1 VPVEALLAGDPGP
14 ELAVS
19 YAPSASMFARLAR
32 TSDQGREAPSLL
44 AVGDPAYPPPEA
56 EGPAPTP
63 PAAGIAVL
71 RVEPNGLADLYGIRP
86 GDVLLEYNGT
96 KLARADDLKEVPAEA
111 GAKRIPVKLWRD
123 GESRTIEVGAGK
135 LRIQIDPKRKPAE
148 VVLALRTA
156 AAVMRPLTRGEFLAR
171 LPGTRREV
179 EAIAALF
186 PSDRARTLLG
196 DQATESAMVNLAAR
210 GELKNYRYLHFATHG
225 RADETIAYNSAL
237 LLAPDPDR
245 SAGPTALETDG
256 RITAQ
261 QIVNTWVLD
270 ADLVVLSGCETALG
284 RATASE
290 GYLGFTQA
298 LFARGARSVVLSL
311 WAVDDRA
318 TSLLMARF
326 YANLLGRRPGLKKPM
341 PKSEAL
347 HEAKTW
353 LRSLKED
360 QVSPTLEEL
369 QRGGPRPLVT
379 ASSPPRSRT
388 EEKGH
393 RPYSHPNYW
402 AAFILVGD
410 PG

>member
-1 VPVEALLAGDPGP
+1 
-14 ELAVS
+14 
-19 YAPSASMFARLAR
+19 
-32 TSDQGREAPSLL
+32 
-44 AVGDPAYPPPEA
+44 
-56 EGPAPTP
+56 
-63 PAAGIAVL
+63 
-71 RVEPNGLADLYGIRP
+71 
-86 GDVLLEYNGT
+86 
-96 KLARADDLKEVPAEA
+96 
-111 GAKRIPVKLWRD
+111 
-123 GESRTIEVGAGK
+123 
-135 LRIQIDPKRKPAE
+135 

-156 AAVMRPLTRGEFLAR
+156 AAVTRPLTRGEWLTR

-186 PSDRARTLLG
+186 PADRTRTLLG
-196 DQATESAMVNLAAR
+196 DQATESAVANLAAR

-245 SAGPTALETDG
+245 SATSIALETDG

-284 RATASE
+284 RVTASE

-311 WAVDDRA
+311 WEVDDRA

-326 YANLLGRRPGLKKPM
+326 YANLLGRRPELRKPM
-341 PKSEAL
+341 AKSEAL

-353 LRSLKED
+353 LRDLRRAEA
-360 QVSPTLEEL
+360 LA
-369 QRGGPRPLVT
+369 VT
-379 ASSPPRSRT
+379 AKLSGSVERGKVA
-388 EEKGH
+388 KGRLPATFSAVIPAGSDND
-393 RPYSHPNYW
+393 RPYRHPNYW

>member
-1 VPVEALLAGDPGP
+1 LV
-14 ELAVS
+14 
-19 YAPSASMFARLAR
+19 
-32 TSDQGREAPSLL
+32 
-44 AVGDPAYPPPEA
+44 
-56 EGPAPTP
+56 
-63 PAAGIAVL
+63 I
-71 RVEPNGLADLYGIRP
+71 
-86 GDVLLEYNGT
+86 
-96 KLARADDLKEVPAEA
+96 
-111 GAKRIPVKLWRD
+111 
-123 GESRTIEVGAGK
+123 
-135 LRIQIDPKRKPAE
+135 
-148 VVLALRTA
+148 
-156 AAVMRPLTRGEFLAR
+156 RGEFLAR

-196 DQATESAMVNLAAR
+196 DQATESAVANLAAR
-210 GELKNYRYLHFATHG
+210 GELKKYRYLHFATHG

-245 SAGPTALETDG
+245 SANPTAPETDG

-261 QIVNTWVLD
+261 QIVNTWELD

-311 WAVDDRA
+311 WEVDDRA
-318 TSLLMARF
+318 TALLMARF

-341 PKSEAL
+341 PKAEAL
-347 HEAKTW
+347 HEAKSW
-353 LRSLKED
+353 LRGLRRSEALAESAALGD
-360 QVSPTLEEL
+360 GVE
-369 QRGGPRPLVT
+369 RGKVT
-379 ASSPPRSRT
+379 
-388 EEKGH
+388 KGRLATTFSAGIPAGSDTD

>member
-1 VPVEALLAGDPGP
+1 
-14 ELAVS
+14 
-19 YAPSASMFARLAR
+19 M
-32 TSDQGREAPSLL
+32 
-44 AVGDPAYPPPEA
+44 
-56 EGPAPTP
+56 
-63 PAAGIAVL
+63 
-71 RVEPNGLADLYGIRP
+71 
-86 GDVLLEYNGT
+86 
-96 KLARADDLKEVPAEA
+96 K
-111 GAKRIPVKLWRD
+111 
-123 GESRTIEVGAGK
+123 
-135 LRIQIDPKRKPAE
+135 
-148 VVLALRTA
+148 
-156 AAVMRPLTRGEFLAR
+156 PLTRGDSLAR

-186 PSDRARTLLG
+186 PSDRAKTLLG
-196 DQATESAMVNLAAR
+196 DQATESAVAELAAR

-245 SAGPTALETDG
+245 SANPTAPETDG

-261 QIVNTWVLD
+261 QIVNTWALD

-298 LFARGARSVVLSL
+298 LFAHGARSVVLSS

-326 YANLLGRRPGLKKPM
+326 YANLLGRRPGLNKPM
-341 PKSEAL
+341 PKTEAL

-353 LRSLKED
+353 LRSLKEE
-360 QVSPTLEEL
+360 QVGPALKEL
-369 QRGGPRPLVT
+369 QRGGSRPLVT
-379 ASSPPRSRT
+379 ANSPPQSRS
-388 EEKGH
+388 EEKGD
-393 RPYSHPNYW
+393 RPFSHPNYW

>member
-1 VPVEALLAGDPGP
+1 
-14 ELAVS
+14 
-19 YAPSASMFARLAR
+19 
-32 TSDQGREAPSLL
+32 
-44 AVGDPAYPPPEA
+44 
-56 EGPAPTP
+56 
-63 PAAGIAVL
+63 
-71 RVEPNGLADLYGIRP
+71 
-86 GDVLLEYNGT
+86 
-96 KLARADDLKEVPAEA
+96 
-111 GAKRIPVKLWRD
+111 
-123 GESRTIEVGAGK
+123 

-148 VVLALRTA
+148 VVVALRTA
-156 AAVMRPLTRGEFLAR
+156 AAVMKPLTRGDVLTR

-186 PSDRARTLLG
+186 PSDRTRTLLG
-196 DQATESAMVNLAAR
+196 DQATESAVVNMAAR

-225 RADETIAYNSAL
+225 RADETVAYNSAL

-245 SAGPTALETDG
+245 SANPSATSPETDG

-261 QIVNTWVLD
+261 QIVNTWALD

-298 LFARGARSVVLSL
+298 LFAHGARSVVLSL
-311 WAVDDRA
+311 WEVDDRA

-326 YANLLGRRPGLKKPM
+326 YANLLGRRPELKKPM
-341 PKSEAL
+341 AKSEAL

-353 LRSLKED
+353 LRSLKEE
-360 QVSPTLEEL
+360 QVGPALEAL
-369 QRGGPRPLVT
+369 QRGGPRLLVT
-379 ASSPPRSRT
+379 KNSSPRSRP
-388 EEKGH
+388 EENGR